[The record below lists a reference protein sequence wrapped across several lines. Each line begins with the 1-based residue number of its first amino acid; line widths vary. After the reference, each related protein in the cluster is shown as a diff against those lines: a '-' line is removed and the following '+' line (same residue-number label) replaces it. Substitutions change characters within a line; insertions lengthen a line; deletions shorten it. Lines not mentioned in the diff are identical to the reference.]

1 MFWTIKFKFNAI
13 KIFLISWSI
22 TPYSCTKKYSSFFK
36 ETLICFIDLIRGA
49 TLMES
54 DRLRKDYSHGI
65 LDVLWWVKIKF
76 SFNNFSKIFHQS
88 INQSRQQLR
97 NEPHESHHHHRS
109 QQLQNH
115 SNNARDPARRQTNDI
130 KSSIHQNS
138 DGNLLISIPKT
149 KASIGIAI
157 EGGANTK
164 HPLPRIINIHV
175 SSFLTH

>member
-1 MFWTIKFKFNAI
+1 M
-13 KIFLISWSI
+13 
-22 TPYSCTKKYSSFFK
+22 
-36 ETLICFIDLIRGA
+36 
-49 TLMES
+49 
-54 DRLRKDYSHGI
+54 
-65 LDVLWWVKIKF
+65 
-76 SFNNFSKIFHQS
+76 
-88 INQSRQQLR
+88 R
-97 NEPHESHHHHRS
+97 NEPHESHHHHHRS

-175 SSFLTH
+175 SSFLTHYFLLVCYIFYYLRINSAFMTQLPKFNWINFNLRIKKKEVEIKIVILIK

>member
-1 MFWTIKFKFNAI
+1 MLYWNHQGSYFDGIR
-13 KIFLISWSI
+13 SI
-22 TPYSCTKKYSSFFK
+22 TQRLQSWYFGRPLVSGNWIFFQQ
-36 ETLICFIDLIRGA
+36 
-49 TLMES
+49 
-54 DRLRKDYSHGI
+54 
-65 LDVLWWVKIKF
+65 
-76 SFNNFSKIFHQS
+76 FSKIFHQS
-88 INQSRQQLR
+88 INQKSRQQLR
-97 NEPHESHHHHRS
+97 NEPHESHHRS

-175 SSFLTH
+175 SLFLSHYFLLLCHILLLSSHQQCFYDNCQKSICLVFF